1 MAKISEVV
9 SGSIFLTQEK
19 AQKKILQDRE
29 RGDLAK
35 ARQHALEALEKWPG
49 DYDLAMEA
57 IQASLDLSDYPQAA
71 NLLKNAHRRHGS
83 RRDEIMEYAR
93 SAFAHS
99 KSTLIG
105 AFLVDAHLRSRDLE
119 AIADLVNTAPE
130 SFSSEL
136 VKRCETRAR
145 NLADEGQEQSALY
158 GENAVLLGILY
169 RETKQYEKSAE
180 MLCAAFE
187 TLSGDERPIGEA
199 LVRLDAELPGSA
211 AVKFFLGLA
220 SLRLGHPDKAEARF
234 FQCMER
240 PAAPIDRILAAI
252 EGVLPSIPNGKLLA
266 GEAFVRAGRVDEGT
280 AALREY
286 IDTEPP
292 AAGGEHPADRPERCR
307 RTASRLTLLPADLFS
322 MSGVAFAYAE
332 AAAALGRMKDAI
344 GALEESLERD
354 PARADAIVVWLE
366 RIESTAPSAPGETLL
381 ARLYAAVGRVDDA
394 VRAARLAADA
404 DGTAIPGIVEAIAAL
419 VAPPRNRDPKLVMLL
434 AELRARLGDRESAE
448 EALGLLRRT
457 GGLPE
462 DELMRLAGEIMN
474 RCGVTLPGVV
484 TTVDIALRRGRIDEA
499 LPHVAAF
506 CRENRDD
513 HESLAAELRDLAAD
527 DDERWRLVADL
538 LDAMAGEEEL
548 SQPLRI
554 VRATG
559 HLFRGEIERAVFEFD
574 QLMTFDEGLRR
585 SLIDIYGRAAARR
598 GGNAMLHLALYH
610 LHLDME
616 SFVEAARHLCRTLE
630 LDPGQIRDI
639 MQRFN
644 RLVEREPGNAA
655 IWDAMLSTALSM
667 RRAGLAKEI
676 LKRALTSLPPQA
688 AAGLQLHGA
697 RIAAAE
703 GAFDEALRCLDAAL
717 GADRPDARGIESE
730 CRAIV
735 ERDPREPRSHL
746 LLGRSL
752 AMLGREREAVDS
764 FRRCLDL
771 SADHRGPVK
780 HTLERILPL
789 AAEPWRV
796 AAFLGEILWL
806 EGNRAEALRLFASA
820 ESGPAESLAELSASL
835 ERARSTA
842 PGDADLGLLHAR
854 ILALEGRHEESTA
867 LLASLL
873 ERDAGI
879 GPAVND
885 VLQSIVAASPSQ
897 IDANAMLAR
906 INLDA
911 GDPVRSRE
919 ALSRLLADETRD
931 PAMLATVVDPFLPV
945 HGGNGGFLLRYG
957 ALMARAGAD
966 EEALARLRASL
977 ERDAS
982 LAVEIVDVLDRRPWP
997 DRLAAAKSLLAAD
1010 CLIAAGRFDEAF
1022 AVMGALGDPGAVLV
1036 DEIVSRLGALVDRA
1050 PRREHFSLGA
1060 QHLAAAGRLEEAE
1073 RFIERGRSALGDADS
1088 LDLAME
1094 LAEIL
1099 RGAGRAERAS
1109 RIFDDA
1115 LAAAP
1120 DPAPVYER
1128 IERSYLAWGD
1138 RAIVS
1143 LSSRAADPR
1152 ESADGIELLVELLLE
1167 RGRGDEALEAIA
1179 RSAAPKT
1186 ERALLLGR
1194 VYLAMDRP
1202 FLACAALAGAA
1213 GDDSLSPEAKRAALY
1228 LEGTARERAGDSGR
1242 AAAIFAAA
1250 AALGGTDDSRERAM
1264 RNYASFLAES
1274 CEEPAYAIEIT
1285 ESI

>member
-19 AQKKILQDRE
+19 AQKRIVQDRE

-57 IQASLDLSDYPQAA
+57 IQASLDLSDYPHAA

-83 RRDEIMEYAR
+83 RRDDIMDYAR

-130 SFSSEL
+130 SFSSDL
-136 VKRCETRAR
+136 LKRCETRAR
-145 NLADEGQEQSALY
+145 NLAAEGQERSALY
-158 GENAVLLGILY
+158 GENALLLGILY

-180 MLCAAFE
+180 MLSAAIE
-187 TLSGDERPIGEA
+187 TLPGDERSIGEA

-211 AVKFFLGLA
+211 AVKFSLGLA

-240 PAAPIDRILAAI
+240 PAAPVDRILAAI
-252 EGVLPSIPNGKLLA
+252 EGVLPSLPNGRLLA
-266 GEAFVRAGRVDEGT
+266 GEALVRAGRVDEGT

-286 IDTEPP
+286 IDAEPP
-292 AAGGEHPADRPERCR
+292 ASGGDPPADRLERCR
-307 RTASRLTLLPADLFS
+307 RSASRLTILPADLFS
-322 MSGVAFAYAE
+322 LGGVAFAYAE
-332 AAAALGRMKDAI
+332 AAAALGRMKDAV

-354 PARADAIVVWLE
+354 PVRADAIVAWLE

-381 ARLYAAVGRVDDA
+381 ARLYAQGGRVDDA

-404 DGTAIPGIVEAIAAL
+404 DATAIPGIVEAVSAL
-419 VAPPRNRDPKLVMLL
+419 VAPPRERDPKLVMLL

-484 TTVDIALRRGRIDEA
+484 AAVDIALRRGSIDEA

-506 CRENRDD
+506 CRENRED

-538 LDAMAGEEEL
+538 LDAMAVEEEL

-559 HLFRGEIERAVFEFD
+559 HLHRGEIERAVFEFD

-598 GGNAMLHLALYH
+598 GGHAMLHLALYH

-616 SFVEAARHLCRTLE
+616 SFVEAARHLGRTLE

-639 MQRFN
+639 MQRFDK
-644 RLVEREPGNAA
+644 LVQRDPGNAA

-676 LKRALTSLPPQA
+676 LKRALASLPPQA
-688 AAGLQLHGA
+688 AAGLHLHGA

-703 GAFDEALRCLDAAL
+703 GAFEEALGCLEAAL

-730 CRAIV
+730 LRALV

-752 AMLGREREAVDS
+752 AVLGREGEAVDS

-771 SADHRGPVK
+771 SADYGEAVK
-780 HTLERILPL
+780 QELGRILPL
-789 AAEPWRV
+789 AVEPWRV
-796 AAFLGEILWL
+796 SAFLGEILWL
-806 EGNRAEALRLFASA
+806 EGSREEALRLLASA
-820 ESGPAESLAELSASL
+820 ESGPVESLAGLSASL
-835 ERARSTA
+835 ERARSAT

-854 ILALEGRHEESTA
+854 ILARRERYAETAA

-873 ERDAGI
+873 ERDAGA
-879 GPAVND
+879 GPAVKD
-885 VLQSIVAASPSQ
+885 VLQGIVAVSPTQ

-906 INLDA
+906 MFLDA
-911 GDPVRSRE
+911 GDPARSRE
-919 ALSRLLADETRD
+919 ALSRLLADETGD
-931 PAMLATVVDPFLPV
+931 PAALAAVVEPFLAA
-945 HGGNGGFLLRYG
+945 HGEDGGFLLRYG
-957 ALMARAGAD
+957 ALMARAGED
-966 EEALARLRASL
+966 EKALSRLRASL

-982 LAVEIVDVLDRRPWP
+982 LAGEIVAVLDRRPWP
-997 DRLAAAKSLLAAD
+997 DGLAAAKSLLAAD
-1010 CLIAAGRFDEAF
+1010 CLVAAGRFDEAF
-1022 AVMGALGDPGAVLV
+1022 AAIGAVADPGAVLV
-1036 DEIVSRLGALVDRA
+1036 DEIVTRLAALAGRA

-1060 QHLAAAGRLEEAE
+1060 QRLAAADRIEEAE
-1073 RFIERGRSALGDADS
+1073 RFIERGRNVLRGADS
-1088 LDLAME
+1088 LDLAIE

-1109 RIFDDA
+1109 RMFDEA

-1138 RAIVS
+1138 RAIAS
-1143 LSSRAADPR
+1143 LSSRAAEPGR
-1152 ESADGIELLVELLLE
+1152 SADGVELLVELLLD
-1167 RGRGDEALEAIA
+1167 RGRGAEALEAIA
-1179 RSAAPKT
+1179 RAAAPRA

-1194 VYLAMDRP
+1194 VYLAMERP

-1213 GDDSLSPEAKRAALY
+1213 VDESLSPEAKRAALY

-1250 AALGGTDDSRERAM
+1250 AALDGTDDSRERAT
-1264 RNYASFLAES
+1264 RNYAAFLAGS
-1274 CEEPAYAIEIT
+1274 CGEPAYTIEKT